1 MSEVRESGARAATVN
16 VEIRAAELL
25 QRRRFWNWSEADQ
38 AELDGWLDEALAH
51 RVAFLRLEAGLER
64 TERLAALRPPEPERE
79 ARARR
84 RFVAMLA
91 KTVAGVG
98 AVAVLGVSA
107 VLYLPWTRTQTYT
120 TPVGG
125 HEIVALADGSHIEL
139 NTDTIVHADVGADHR
154 TASLDRGEAFFDISH
169 DVGHP
174 FTVAVAGHHITVLG
188 TKFRIR
194 SESGHV
200 EVALLEGR
208 VWFDAGS
215 SPGQAALLVPG
226 DVLVARANTIS
237 VTKEPAQDLA
247 GSLGWRRGMLVFHDT
262 TLTDAAAEFNRYN
275 SRKLVI
281 AGADTARLTI
291 GASFPVNGVEAFTRV
306 AREIFGLHVETR
318 GDQIVISR

>member
-1 MSEVRESGARAATVN
+1 MSEARENEARALNSA

-25 QRRRFWNWSEADQ
+25 QRRRFWNWGETDQ
-38 AELDGWLDEALAH
+38 AELDCWLDEALAH

-64 TERLAALRPPEPERE
+64 TERLAALRPQESEHDAP
-79 ARARR
+79 RR
-84 RFVAMLA
+84 RVFATLA
-91 KTVAGVG
+91 KTVAGIGLVAALG
-98 AVAVLGVSA
+98 AGVAS
-107 VLYLPWTRTQTYT
+107 YMSWTRAQTYT

-125 HEIVALADGSHIEL
+125 HEIVALTDGSHIEL
-139 NTDTIVHADVGADHR
+139 NTDTIVRTDVGADHR

-194 SESGHV
+194 AESDHV

-215 SPGQAALLVPG
+215 SPGQATLLVPG
-226 DVLVARANTIS
+226 DVLVARANAIS
-237 VTKEPAQDLA
+237 VTKEPARELA
-247 GSLGWRRGMLVFHDT
+247 GSLGWRHGMLVFHET
-262 TLTDAAAEFNRYN
+262 TLMDAAAEFNRYN
-275 SRKLVI
+275 DRKIVI
-281 AGADTARLTI
+281 AGTDTAKLTI

-306 AREIFGLHVETR
+306 AREIFGLHVESR